1 MKKKSIICLIN
12 ILFTVN
18 IYAQFIDSV
27 RVVFE
32 KKVNVHRVYEKNEWL
47 KSRIKY
53 IDKYQTELYEFVGN
67 ESKSI
72 YRFYQEKEDDAPPA
86 SFIMGYNVFD
96 NIVFQ
101 NYENKTANIFKVI
114 YEDKV
119 LIADSMRKFR
129 WKITNETRE
138 IAGFKCR
145 KATTIIF
152 DSLMVYAF
160 YAQEI
165 KVTGGPETFNGLP
178 GMILGVAVPEM
189 YTTWFAKSVDTVN
202 IARFKIEA
210 PVKGKKNTYQSV
222 FKKISDA
229 LKDWGSDYRNLV
241 IWFNL
246 I

>member
-1 MKKKSIICLIN
+1 MKKKALIIFLNVLITGSIS
-12 ILFTVN
+12 
-18 IYAQFIDSV
+18 AQFIDSV

-32 KKVNVHRVYEKNEWL
+32 KKINVHKVYEKNEWL
-47 KSRIKY
+47 KIRIKHTE
-53 IDKYQTELYEFVGN
+53 KYQTELYEFIGN
-67 ESKSI
+67 ESRSI
-72 YRFYQEKEDDAPPA
+72 YRYYQEKENEAVPG

-96 NIVFQ
+96 NLVFQ
-101 NYENKTANIFKVI
+101 NYENRTANIFKVI

-119 LIADSMRKFR
+119 LISDSMRKFK
-129 WKITNETRE
+129 WKITNETRD
-138 IAGFKCR
+138 IAGYKCR

-178 GMILGVAVPEM
+178 GMILGVAVPQM
-189 YTTWFAKSVDTVN
+189 YTTWFAKSVDTAN
-202 IARFKIEA
+202 IARYKIEA
-210 PVKGKKNTYQSV
+210 PAKGKKNTYQSV
-222 FKKISDA
+222 FQKISDA
-229 LKDWGSDYRNLV
+229 LKDWGNDYRNLI